1 MSEKHVDLDT
11 VKYIAKL
18 AKLKFTEEEAEKLAK
33 EFEAILG
40 HFETIDKVDLS
51 DIDINEFDEVN
62 TEFRKDVPT
71 VFEDKKKLMQNV
83 KSLRDGAI
91 EVPKIIE

>member
-1 MSEKHVDLDT
+1 LEQVT
-11 VKYIAKL
+11 IEEVKYIAKL
-18 AKLKFTEEEAEKLAK
+18 SKLSFTEEEALKLSK
-33 EFEAILG
+33 EFEAIIS
-40 HFETIDKVDLS
+40 HFKTIDNVDLS
-51 DIDINEFDEVN
+51 DVDLHAFDEVN
-62 TEFRKDVPT
+62 TEFRKDISE